1 MSALSTII
9 TPAVH
14 GRRSAAATPAHRI
27 TEITTRQG
35 KTVDKHVATILVI
48 GMLASI
54 WTKDHTKTA
63 PEETAGGHD
72 EIVG

>member
-14 GRRSAAATPAHRI
+14 GRRSAAATPAHR
-27 TEITTRQG
+27 ITTRQG

-54 WTKDHTKTA
+54 WTKDPTKTA
-63 PEETAGGHD
+63 PEETAGGRD